1 MILETKYG
9 TRPSRPARSPLWRWC
24 RKNKTLLFAPCG
36 KIGELSPRPSQV
48 DLLEVVALV
57 VLGLKG
63 LGSGVIWLL
72 GLVGRWGF

>member
-1 MILETKYG
+1 MRLAV
-9 TRPSRPARSPLWRWC
+9 SRRRAYTNISDAI
-24 RKNKTLLFAPCG
+24 APCG

-63 LGSGVIWLL
+63 WGAGVTWLL
-72 GLVGRWGF
+72 GLAGRWGF